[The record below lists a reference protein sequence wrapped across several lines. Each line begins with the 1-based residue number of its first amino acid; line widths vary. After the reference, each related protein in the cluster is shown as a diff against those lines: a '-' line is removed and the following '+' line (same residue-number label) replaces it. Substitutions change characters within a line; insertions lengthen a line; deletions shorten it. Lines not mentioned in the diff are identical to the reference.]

1 MQLEIPESPIT
12 RKRELDDALTS
23 RDEVF
28 VLFYASWCPF
38 SRKFLPI
45 FEKAAA
51 GKEGFVRVQD
61 DQETLSDPYHVQI
74 YPTVL
79 FFRKGE
85 VSKRLD
91 GVPRVGLN
99 ETLLNDFI
107 RDCRPAQ
114 R

>member
-1 MQLEIPESPIT
+1 MQLKTPGSPIT
-12 RKRELDDALTS
+12 HKRDLDDVLTS

-51 GKEGFVRVQD
+51 GKEGFVLVQD
-61 DQETLSDPYHVQI
+61 DQETLSDPYSVKI

-79 FFRKGE
+79 FFKRGLIAR
-85 VSKRLD
+85 RLD
-91 GVPRVGLN
+91 GMAGRGLN
-99 ETLLNDFI
+99 EEQLAGFI
-107 RDCRPAQ
+107 RDCSSPQ
-114 R
+114 